1 MKKFTIIE
9 TRPATYTW
17 TYEVE
22 AENQNE
28 ALEKVFNGEADVV
41 ETDIE
46 LNYDMDGEF
55 EVINEQ

>member
-22 AENQNE
+22 DEDENE
-28 ALEKVFNGEADVV
+28 ALEKVFNSEADVV
-41 ETDIE
+41 ETDVE
-46 LNYDMDGEF
+46 LNYDVDGEF